1 MEASTVVEDPRLTT
15 FFSRQT
21 EVWMGISFI
30 VLSLVGVVGNTY
42 TILVMVFR
50 KRLYN
55 CCTPYLISVSMS
67 DLIMT
72 AIILPVAG
80 LNAVTGLSYIPIQ
93 MCKGISIIFHIL
105 LSKNFRERSEL
116 LLLIF
121 VIPGTSYL
129 GLAMVSVIRCVGIW
143 TNNTCFILR
152 YTKTLICMTW
162 VIPILSIS
170 HTLYGNWGSDEHIRT
185 GFVCWYFCGIK
196 HMLHVS
202 QYVPDEKASYFLFP
216 FILLGP
222 PLCS

>member
-15 FFSRQT
+15 FFSRQS

-30 VLSLVGVVGNTY
+30 FLSLVGVIGNTY

-93 MCKGISIIFHIL
+93 LCKGISIIFHIL
-105 LSKNFRERSEL
+105 LGKNWQFCNARQSNLDFFQL
-116 LLLIF
+116 LLGLVLQWLASSDVWEFGPTIR
-121 VIPGTSYL
+121 VLSYATPKL
-129 GLAMVSVIRCVGIW
+129 
-143 TNNTCFILR
+143 
-152 YTKTLICMTW
+152 
-162 VIPILSIS
+162 
-170 HTLYGNWGSDEHIRT
+170 
-185 GFVCWYFCGIK
+185 
-196 HMLHVS
+196 
-202 QYVPDEKASYFLFP
+202 
-216 FILLGP
+216 
-222 PLCS
+222 